1 MSGNSLVYLLDDDR
15 RALESMRDALVSP
28 DLCVESFSD
37 PELFLRSLRDD
48 VPACLISEVCMHQM
62 TGFEL
67 LRRLPYEGASLS
79 IIFASRCEDIATAV
93 KALKYGASDFLAKPI
108 NKTSLRYAVRR
119 GVAEAEGKW
128 KKFQSISQAE
138 DKYQALTPR
147 EREVL
152 PFVVN
157 GFLNKQTAYELG
169 TSEITVRIHRGHIMR
184 KMGAES
190 LPHLVKLAA
199 VLGIG

>member
-1 MSGNSLVYLLDDDR
+1 MSDNSHVYLLDDDR
-15 RALESMRDALVSP
+15 RALESMQDMLISS
-28 DLCVESFSD
+28 DHCVESFSD
-37 PELFLRSLRDD
+37 PELFLRTLRMD
-48 VPACLISEVCMHQM
+48 VPVCLISDVNLNQM

-67 LRRLPYEGASLS
+67 LRRLPFEGASMS
-79 IIFASRCEDIATAV
+79 VIFVSRCEDIATAV
-93 KALKYGASDFLAKPI
+93 RALKYGASDFLAKPI
-108 NKTSLRYAVRR
+108 NKSALLYAVRR
-119 GVAEAEGKW
+119 ALDEAGDKW
-128 KKFQSISQAE
+128 KKFQSISQVE
-138 DKYQALTPR
+138 NRYQALTPR

-184 KMGAES
+184 KMGADS